1 MITMSLRKS
10 KTMRIK
16 EKERG
21 EQRGGT
27 REKGK
32 RETLF

>member
-21 EQRGGT
+21 GRGGGT
-27 REKGK
+27 REKG
-32 RETLF
+32 RRGTLF